1 MLLLKTKENFASYSK
16 SQVNMIPQNGIL
28 IGSGALNSN
37 FHHSPKNEAPKYT
50 AVQMKERSRS
60 KDE

>member
-50 AVQMKERSRS
+50 AV
-60 KDE
+60 